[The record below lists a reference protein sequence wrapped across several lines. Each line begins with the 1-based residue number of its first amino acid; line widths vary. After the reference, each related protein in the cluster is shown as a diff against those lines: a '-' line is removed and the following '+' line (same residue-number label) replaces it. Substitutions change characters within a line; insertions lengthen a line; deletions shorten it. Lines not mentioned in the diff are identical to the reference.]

1 MYPDDVRWLNGRW
14 LALSDGS
21 RDSGYDQFEVVG
33 DGPGF
38 AWERGR
44 VLGSVRRVPPEAVVE
59 ESHLSLDD
67 KGALRL
73 NPEGWNEI
81 DDLDLTDPRLL
92 VEGVAVGA
100 RWVRWMSD
108 DEVDAALRR
117 SPLTEGEL

>member
-1 MYPDDVRWLNGRW
+1 MYPEDVRWLDGRW

-21 RDSGYDQFEVVG
+21 RDSGYVQFKVVG

-44 VLGSVRRVPPEAVVE
+44 FLGSIRRVPPDPIVE
-59 ESHLSLDD
+59 ENHWSLDD
-67 KGALRL
+67 KGAVRL
-73 NPEGWNEI
+73 DPDGWDEI

-100 RWVRWMSD
+100 WWVRWMSD
-108 DEVDAALRR
+108 EEIDAALKNC
-117 SPLTEGEL
+117 L